1 MNKAIKIIGVVL
13 LLMIALILT
22 APFIFKDKIVALVKE
37 EANKNLNA
45 KVDFGAFDL
54 TIIKSFPHF
63 TFSIDKVS
71 VVGINEFDNDTLLS
85 LGNLELKM
93 DLMSVIKG
101 DHIKIQSIIL
111 NTPRIHALVLK
122 DGKANWDI
130 TKPSADTTSTAEEP
144 SKFQLSLKKFA
155 INNGYLLYDDQQANM
170 RAEMLGLNH
179 ELQGDFTQDNFLMNT
194 ITKIASLDVAEGG
207 VRYFKHVETE
217 IKADLEMDMKASK
230 YTFKENEFKLNA
242 LVFGLDGFVAM
253 PKEDIDMDI
262 KFLAKKASFKEF
274 LSLIPGVYTKD
285 FSDVKTA
292 GNLTFNG
299 YAKGTYNNKMM
310 PAFGLT
316 LKVDNA
322 MFQYPSLPKKVEN
335 INIDLSVS
343 NKDGVPDNTITNI
356 RKFHVEMAGNPV
368 DVRMLITTPVS
379 DANIDGIVKGK
390 VDLNSMKDIIPI
402 EKDEKLNGMITADV
416 VLKGRMSAIEKEQ
429 YQDFNASGNMTIE
442 SMQYQSKSTPYGVNI
457 KKASL
462 DFTPKYLDL
471 TAFDCLIGKSDLQAK
486 GKIENYMAYAMKDEM
501 LKGILSLS
509 SNYFDLN
516 QFMTDEPQGAAKP
529 ADTAAMSVAEIP
541 ANLDFTMT
549 ASFNKLIYDNMDI
562 SNVKGKLIMANSEL
576 RMQDVSM
583 NLLDGS
589 MTLSGLYGTK
599 NVKAPV
605 IDFNMGIKNFDIPK
619 TYKTFNT
626 VQKMAGIAEYA
637 TGSFNCEISF
647 SGIMDTHMNPVYQS
661 LNGAGRLQTQNVV
674 LSNYAPLNKVADAI
688 KMDKY
693 KRLSVNNTN
702 LSFKFKDG
710 GVDVE
715 PFDIK
720 AGNSK
725 LTVQGRS
732 NFDQTI
738 NFPLTFDMA
747 RSDFGGAANNM
758 LNGLVAQANSKGA
771 NFSLGER
778 VQLSALLTG
787 TAKNPVVKTNLKEAA
802 GNLVDDLKNKAKEEI
817 DKKKAE
823 LEAKAKAELDKKKAE
838 AEAALNKTKADA
850 EAKAKAEADKAKAEA
865 ERLKK
870 EAEAKA
876 KAEAEKAKKAA
887 EEKAK
892 KEAEKKLK
900 GLFGK

>member
-1 MNKAIKIIGVVL
+1 MKKAIKIIGVVL
-13 LLMIALILT
+13 LLMIALMLT
-22 APFIFKDKIVALVKE
+22 APFIFKDKLVALVKE

-45 KVDFGAFDL
+45 KVDFGVFDL

-63 TFSIDKVS
+63 TFSIDQVS
-71 VVGINEFDNDTLLS
+71 VVGINEFENDTLLS

-101 DHIKIQSIIL
+101 DHIKIQSIVL
-111 NTPRIHALVLK
+111 NTPRIQALVSK
-122 DGKANWDI
+122 NGKANWDI
-130 TKPSADTTSTAEEP
+130 TKPSKDSATTSEQP

-170 RAEMLGLNH
+170 RVELAGLNH

-230 YTFKENEFKLNA
+230 YTFKENEFRLNA

-262 KFLAKKASFKEF
+262 KFLAKKAAFKEF

-285 FSDVKTA
+285 FADVKTA
-292 GNLTFNG
+292 GNLAFSG
-299 YAKGTYNNKMM
+299 YAKGTYNDKTM

-343 NKDGVPDNTITNI
+343 NNDGVPDHTITDI
-356 RKFHVEMAGNPV
+356 RKFHVEMAGNPI
-368 DVRMLITTPVS
+368 DVRMRIATPVS
-379 DANIDGIVKGK
+379 DANIDGTVKGK
-390 VDLNSMKDIIPI
+390 VDLNSMKDIIPM
-402 EKDEKLNGMITADV
+402 EKDEKLNGVITADV
-416 VLKGRMSAIEKEQ
+416 VLKGSMSAIEKEQ

-442 SMQYQSKSTPYGVNI
+442 GMQYQSKATPYGVNI

-471 TAFDCLIGKSDLQAK
+471 TAFDALLGKSDLQAK

-501 LKGILSLS
+501 LKGNVSLS

-516 QFMTDEPQGAAKP
+516 QFMTDEPEGAAKP
-529 ADTAAMSVAEIP
+529 ADTAAMTVAEIP
-541 ANLDFTMT
+541 ANLDFTIT
-549 ASFNKLIYDNMDI
+549 AAFNKLIYDNMDI
-562 SNVKGKLIMANSEL
+562 SNVKGKLTMANSEL

-589 MTLSGLYGTK
+589 MILSGLYGTK

-637 TGSFNCEISF
+637 TGSFNCDISF
-647 SGIMDTHMNPVYQS
+647 SGIMDAHMNPVYQS

-693 KRLSVNNTN
+693 KRLSLNNTN

-720 AGNSK
+720 AGDSK

-738 NFPLTFDMA
+738 NFPLTFDIA

-758 LNGLVAQANSKGA
+758 LNGLVAQANSKGT

-778 VQLSALLTG
+778 VQLNALLTG
-787 TAKNPVVKTNLKEAA
+787 TAKNPVVKTNLKAAA
-802 GNLVDDLKNKAKEEI
+802 GNMVDDLKNKAKEEI

-823 LEAKAKAELDKKKAE
+823 LEAKAKAELAKKKAE
-838 AEAALNKTKADA
+838 AEAALNKTKAEA

-876 KAEAEKAKKAA
+876 KAEADKAKKAA

>member
-1 MNKAIKIIGVVL
+1 MKKAFKIIGIVFL
-13 LLMIALILT
+13 LLIVGLIA
-22 APFIFKDKIVALVKE
+22 APFLFKDKLIAIVKE

-54 TIIKSFPHF
+54 TIIKSFPNF

-71 VVGINEFDNDTLLS
+71 VIGINEFDKDTLVS

-130 TKPSADTTSTAEEP
+130 TKPSNDTTSAAEEP

-155 INNGYLLYDDQQANM
+155 INNGYLLYDDQQGNM
-170 RAEMLGLNH
+170 RAEMAGLDH
-179 ELQGDFTQDNFLMNT
+179 ELEGDFTQDNFLMNT
-194 ITKIASLDVAEGG
+194 ITKIASLDLTEGG
-207 VRYFKHVETE
+207 VRYFKHVNTE

-230 YTFKENEFKLNA
+230 YTFKENEFRLNA
-242 LVFGLDGFVAM
+242 LVFGLDGYVAM

-274 LSLIPGVYTKD
+274 LSLVPGVYTKD
-285 FSDVKTA
+285 FADVKTA
-292 GNLTFNG
+292 GNLAFNG
-299 YAKGTYNNKMM
+299 YAKGVLSEKTM

-322 MFQYPSLPKKVEN
+322 MFQYPSLPKKVDN

-343 NKDGVPDNTITNI
+343 NKDGVPDNTVTNI
-356 RKFHVEMAGNPV
+356 KKFHIEMAGNPV

-379 DANIDGIVKGK
+379 DANIDGTVKGK
-390 VDLNSMKDIIPI
+390 VDLNSMKDIIPM
-402 EKDEKLNGMITADV
+402 EKDEKLNGIITADV
-416 VLKGRMSAIEKEQ
+416 VLKGRMSSIEKEQ

-442 SMQYQSKSTPYGVNI
+442 SMNYESKATPYGINI

-471 TAFDCLIGKSDLQAK
+471 TAFDCMLGKSDLQAK
-486 GKIENYMAYAMKDEM
+486 GKIENYMAYAMNNEM
-501 LKGILSLS
+501 LKGNLSLS

-516 QFMTDEPQGAAKP
+516 QFMTEDPEGAAKP
-529 ADTAAMSVAEIP
+529 ADTATMTVAEIP
-541 ANLDFTMT
+541 ANLNFIMT
-549 ASFNKLIYDNMDI
+549 AVFNKLIYDNMDI
-562 SNVKGKLIMANSEL
+562 TNVKGKLVMADSEL
-576 RMQDVSM
+576 RMQDISM
-583 NLLDGS
+583 NLLDGT
-589 MTLSGLYGTK
+589 MTMSGLYGTK
-599 NVKAPV
+599 NVKSPV
-605 IDFNMGIKNFDIPK
+605 IDFKMGLQNFDIQK

-637 TGSFNCEISF
+637 SGKFNCDLSF
-647 SGIMDTHMNPVYQS
+647 AGKMDEHMNPVLPS

-693 KRLSVNNTN
+693 KKLNVNNTN
-702 LSFKFKDG
+702 ISFKFKDG
-710 GVDVE
+710 GVDVD

-720 AGNSK
+720 TGDSK

-738 NFPLTFDMA
+738 NFPLTFDIA
-747 RSDFGGAANNM
+747 RADLGSAANGVIT
-758 LNGLVAQANSKGA
+758 GLVAQANSKGA
-771 NFSLGER
+771 NFTVGER
-778 VQLSALLTG
+778 IKLSALLTG
-787 TAKNPVVKTNLKEAA
+787 TAKNPVVKTDLKDAA
-802 GNLVDDLKNKAKEEI
+802 GKMGDDLKNKAKEEL

-838 AEAALNKTKADA
+838 GEAALNKAKADA

-865 ERLKK
+865 EKLKK

-876 KAEAEKAKKAA
+876 KAEADKAKKEA

-900 GLFGK
+900 GFLGK

>member
-1 MNKAIKIIGVVL
+1 MKKAFKIIGIVFLVL
-13 LLMIALILT
+13 IVGLIA
-22 APFIFKDKIVALVKE
+22 APFLFKDKLIELVKE

-54 TIIKSFPHF
+54 TIIKSFPNF

-71 VVGINEFDNDTLLS
+71 VIGINEFNNDTLVS
-85 LGNLELKM
+85 LDNLELKM

-111 NTPRIHALVLK
+111 NTPRIQALVLK

-130 TKPSADTTSTAEEP
+130 AKPSADTTKTAEEP
-144 SKFQLSLKKFA
+144 SKFQLSLNKFA
-155 INNGYLLYDDQQANM
+155 INNGYLLYDDQQGNM
-170 RAEMLGLNH
+170 RAELAGLNH
-179 ELQGDFTQDNFLMNT
+179 ELKGDFTQDNFLMET
-194 ITKIASLDVAEGG
+194 MTSITSLDLIEGG
-207 VRYFKHVETE
+207 VRYFKHVNTE

-253 PKEDIDMDI
+253 PKDDIDMDL

-285 FSDVKTA
+285 FADVKTA
-292 GNLTFNG
+292 GNLAFNG
-299 YAKGTYNNKMM
+299 YAKGTYNDKMM

-322 MFQYPSLPKKVEN
+322 MFQYPSLPKKVDN

-343 NKDGVPDNTITNI
+343 NKDGVPDHTITDI
-356 RKFHVEMAGNPV
+356 RKFHIEMAGNPV

-379 DANIDGIVKGK
+379 DANIDGTVKGK
-390 VDLNSMKDIIPI
+390 LDLNSVKDIIPM
-402 EKDEKLNGMITADV
+402 EKDEKLNGVITADV
-416 VLKGRMSAIEKEQ
+416 MLKGRMSSIEKEQ
-429 YQDFNASGNMTIE
+429 YKDFNASGNMTVE
-442 SMQYQSKSTPYGVNI
+442 NMQYQSKATPYGVNI

-462 DFTPKYLDL
+462 DFTPQYMDL
-471 TAFDCLIGKSDLQAK
+471 TAFDCMLGKSDMQAK
-486 GKIENYMAYAMKDEM
+486 GKIENYLAYAMNDEM
-501 LKGILSLS
+501 LKGSLNLT

-516 QFMTDEPQGAAKP
+516 QFMSDEPEAAAKP
-529 ADTAAMSVAEIP
+529 ADTAAMTVAEIP
-541 ANLDFTMT
+541 ANLDFVMS
-549 ASFNKLIYDNMDI
+549 AVFNKLIYDNMDI
-562 SNVKGKLIMANSEL
+562 TNVKGKLVMANSEL
-576 RMQDVSM
+576 RMQGISM

-589 MTLSGLYGTK
+589 MTLDGLYGTK

-605 IDFNMGIKNFDIPK
+605 IDFAMGIQNFDIQK

-637 TGSFNCEISF
+637 TGKFNCELSF
-647 SGIMDTHMNPVYQS
+647 SGLMDEHMNPVLKT
-661 LNGAGRLQTQNVV
+661 LNGAGKLQTQNVV

-702 LSFKFKDG
+702 ISFKFKDG
-710 GVDVE
+710 GVDVD

-720 AGNSK
+720 TGDSK

-738 NFPLTFDMA
+738 NFPLTFDIA
-747 RSDFGGAANNM
+747 RADLGSAANGVIT
-758 LNGLVAQANSKGA
+758 GLLSQANSKGA
-771 NFSLGER
+771 NLSVGER
-778 VQLSALLTG
+778 IKLSALLTG
-787 TAKNPVVKTNLKEAA
+787 TAKNPVVKTDLKDAA
-802 GNLVDDLKNKAKEEI
+802 GKMGDDLKNKAKEEL

-838 AEAALNKTKADA
+838 GEAALNKAKADA
-850 EAKAKAEADKAKAEA
+850 EAKARAEGDKAKAEAEKLKKEAETKAKAEADKAK
-865 ERLKK
+865 K
-870 EAEAKA
+870 E
-876 KAEAEKAKKAA
+876 A

>member
-1 MNKAIKIIGVVL
+1 MKKAIKIIGVVL

-22 APFIFKDKIVALVKE
+22 APFVFKDKLVALVKE

-45 KVDFGAFDL
+45 KVDFGVFDL

-63 TFSIDKVS
+63 TFSIDQVS
-71 VVGINEFDNDTLLS
+71 VVGINEFENDTLLS

-101 DHIKIQSIIL
+101 DHIKIQSIVL
-111 NTPRIHALVLK
+111 NTPRIQALVSK
-122 DGKANWDI
+122 NGKANWDI
-130 TKPSADTTSTAEEP
+130 TKPSKDSATTSEQP

-170 RAEMLGLNH
+170 RAELAGLNH

-230 YTFKENEFKLNA
+230 YTFKENEFRLNA

-262 KFLAKKASFKEF
+262 KFLAKKAAFKEF

-285 FSDVKTA
+285 FADVKTA
-292 GNLTFNG
+292 GNLAFSG
-299 YAKGTYNNKMM
+299 YAKGTYNDKMM

-335 INIDLSVS
+335 INIDLGVS
-343 NKDGVPDNTITNI
+343 NNDGVPDHTITDI
-356 RKFHVEMAGNPV
+356 RKFHVEMAGNPI
-368 DVRMLITTPVS
+368 DVRMRIATPVS
-379 DANIDGIVKGK
+379 DANIDGTVKGK
-390 VDLNSMKDIIPI
+390 VDLNSMKDIIPM
-402 EKDEKLNGMITADV
+402 EKDEKLNGVITADV
-416 VLKGRMSAIEKEQ
+416 VLKGSMSAIEKEQ

-442 SMQYQSKSTPYGVNI
+442 GMQYQSKATPYGVNI

-471 TAFDCLIGKSDLQAK
+471 TAFDALLGKSDLQAK
-486 GKIENYMAYAMKDEM
+486 GKIENYMAYALKDEM
-501 LKGILSLS
+501 LKGNVSLS

-516 QFMTDEPQGAAKP
+516 QFMTDEPEGAAKP
-529 ADTAAMSVAEIP
+529 ADTAAMTVAEIP
-541 ANLDFTMT
+541 ANLDFTIT
-549 ASFNKLIYDNMDI
+549 SAFNKLIYDNMDI
-562 SNVKGKLIMANSEL
+562 RNVKGKLTMANSEL

-589 MTLSGLYGTK
+589 MILSGIYGTK

-647 SGIMDTHMNPVYQS
+647 SGIMDAHMNPVYQS

-688 KMDKY
+688 KMDRY
-693 KRLSVNNTN
+693 KRLSLNNTN

-720 AGNSK
+720 AGDSK

-738 NFPLTFDMA
+738 NFPLTFDIA

-758 LNGLVAQANSKGA
+758 LNGLVAQANSKGT

-778 VQLSALLTG
+778 VQLNALLTG
-787 TAKNPVVKTNLKEAA
+787 TAKNPVVKTNLKAAA
-802 GNLVDDLKNKAKEEI
+802 GNMVDDLKNKAKEEL

-838 AEAALNKTKADA
+838 AEAALNKTKAEA

-876 KAEAEKAKKAA
+876 KAEADKAKKAA

>member
-1 MNKAIKIIGVVL
+1 MKKAIKIIGVVL
-13 LLMIALILT
+13 LLMIALMLT
-22 APFIFKDKIVALVKE
+22 APFIFKDKLVALVKE

-45 KVDFGAFDL
+45 KVDFGVFDL

-63 TFSIDKVS
+63 TFSIDQVS
-71 VVGINEFDNDTLLS
+71 VVGINEFENDTLLS

-101 DHIKIQSIIL
+101 DHIKIQSIVL
-111 NTPRIHALVLK
+111 NTPRIQALVSK
-122 DGKANWDI
+122 NGKANWDI
-130 TKPSADTTSTAEEP
+130 TKPSNDSATTSEQP

-170 RAEMLGLNH
+170 RAELAGLNH

-230 YTFKENEFKLNA
+230 YTFKENEFRLNA

-262 KFLAKKASFKEF
+262 KFLAKKAAFKEF

-285 FSDVKTA
+285 FADVKTA
-292 GNLTFNG
+292 GNLAFSG
-299 YAKGTYNNKMM
+299 YAKGTYNDKMM

-343 NKDGVPDNTITNI
+343 NNDGVPDHTITDI
-356 RKFHVEMAGNPV
+356 RKFHVEMAGNPI
-368 DVRMLITTPVS
+368 DVRMRIATPVS
-379 DANIDGIVKGK
+379 DANIDGTVKGK
-390 VDLNSMKDIIPI
+390 VDLNSMKDIIPM
-402 EKDEKLNGMITADV
+402 EKDEKLNGVITADV
-416 VLKGRMSAIEKEQ
+416 VLKGSMSAIEKEQ

-442 SMQYQSKSTPYGVNI
+442 GMQYQSKATPYGVNI

-471 TAFDCLIGKSDLQAK
+471 TAFDALLGKSDLQAK

-501 LKGILSLS
+501 LKGNVSLS

-516 QFMTDEPQGAAKP
+516 QFMTDEPEGAAKP
-529 ADTAAMSVAEIP
+529 ADTAAMTVAEIP
-541 ANLDFTMT
+541 ANLDFTIT
-549 ASFNKLIYDNMDI
+549 AAFIKLIYDNMDI
-562 SNVKGKLIMANSEL
+562 SNVKGKLTMANSEL

-589 MTLSGLYGTK
+589 MILSGLYGTK

-605 IDFNMGIKNFDIPK
+605 IDFNMGIKNFDIPQ

-626 VQKMAGIAEYA
+626 VQKIAGIAEYA
-637 TGSFNCEISF
+637 TGSFNCDISF
-647 SGIMDTHMNPVYQS
+647 SGMMDAHMNPVYQS

-693 KRLSVNNTN
+693 KRLSLNNTN

-720 AGNSK
+720 AGDSK

-738 NFPLTFDMA
+738 NFPLTFDIA

-758 LNGLVAQANSKGA
+758 LNGLVAQANSKGT

-787 TAKNPVVKTNLKEAA
+787 TAKNPVVKTNLKAAA
-802 GNLVDDLKNKAKEEI
+802 GNMVDDLKNKAKEEL

-823 LEAKAKAELDKKKAE
+823 LEAKAQAELAKKKAE
-838 AEAALNKTKADA
+838 AEAALNKTKAEA

>member
-1 MNKAIKIIGVVL
+1 MKKAFKIIGIVFL
-13 LLMIALILT
+13 LLIVGLIA
-22 APFIFKDKIVALVKE
+22 APFLFKDKLIALVKE

-54 TIIKSFPHF
+54 TIIKSFPNF

-71 VVGINEFDNDTLLS
+71 VIGINEFDKDTLVS

-111 NTPRIHALVLK
+111 NDPRIHALVLK

-144 SKFQLSLKKFA
+144 SKFQLSLNKFA
-155 INNGYLLYDDQQANM
+155 INNGYLLYDDQQGNM
-170 RAEMLGLNH
+170 RAEMVGLNH
-179 ELQGDFTQDNFLMNT
+179 ELKGDFTQDNFLMET
-194 ITKIASLDVAEGG
+194 MTSIASLDLIEGG
-207 VRYFKHVETE
+207 VKYFKHVNTE

-242 LVFGLDGFVAM
+242 LIFGLDGFVAM

-274 LSLIPGVYTKD
+274 LSLIPGIYTKD
-285 FSDVKTA
+285 FADVKTA
-292 GNLTFNG
+292 GNLAFNG
-299 YAKGTYNNKMM
+299 YAKGTYNDKMM

-316 LKVDNA
+316 LKIDNA
-322 MFQYPSLPKKVEN
+322 MFQYPSLPKKVDN

-343 NKDGVPDNTITNI
+343 NKDGVPDHTITDI
-356 RKFHVEMAGNPV
+356 RKFHIEMAGNPV

-379 DANIDGIVKGK
+379 DANIDGTVKGK
-390 VDLNSMKDIIPI
+390 IDLNSVKDIIPM
-402 EKDEKLNGMITADV
+402 EKDEKLNGIITADV
-416 VLKGRMSAIEKEQ
+416 VLKGRMSSIEKEQ
-429 YQDFNASGNMTIE
+429 YKDFNASGNMTIE
-442 SMQYQSKSTPYGVNI
+442 AMQYESKATPYGVTI

-462 DFTPKYLDL
+462 DFTPQYMDL
-471 TAFDCLIGKSDLQAK
+471 TAFDCMLGKSDIQAK
-486 GKIENYMAYAMKDEM
+486 GKIENYLAYAMNDEM
-501 LKGILSLS
+501 LKGNLNLT

-516 QFMTDEPQGAAKP
+516 QFMSDEPEAAAKP
-529 ADTAAMSVAEIP
+529 ADTAAMTVAEIP
-541 ANLDFTMT
+541 ANLDFVMT
-549 ASFNKLIYDNMDI
+549 ATFNKLIYDNMDI
-562 SNVKGKLIMANSEL
+562 TNVKGKLVMANSEL
-576 RMQDVSM
+576 RMQGISM

-589 MTLSGLYGTK
+589 MTMDGLYGTK

-605 IDFNMGIKNFDIPK
+605 MDFTMGIKNFDIQK

-637 TGSFNCEISF
+637 TGKFNCDLTF
-647 SGIMDTHMNPVYQS
+647 KGLMDEHMNPVMPS

-693 KRLSVNNTN
+693 KKLNVNNTN
-702 LSFKFKDG
+702 ISFKFKDG
-710 GVDVE
+710 GVDVD

-720 AGNSK
+720 TGDSK

-738 NFPLTFDMA
+738 NFPLTFDIA
-747 RSDFGGAANNM
+747 RADLGSAANGVIT
-758 LNGLVAQANSKGA
+758 GLISQANSKGA
-771 NFSLGER
+771 NFTAGER
-778 VQLSALLTG
+778 IKLSALLTG
-787 TAKNPVVKTNLKEAA
+787 TAKNPVVKTDLKDAA
-802 GNLVDDLKNKAKEEI
+802 GKMGDDLKNKAKEEL

-838 AEAALNKTKADA
+838 GEAAFNKAKADAEAKARAEGDKAKAEAEKLKKEA
-850 EAKAKAEADKAKAEA
+850 EAKAKAEADKAK
-865 ERLKK
+865 K
-870 EAEAKA
+870 E
-876 KAEAEKAKKAA
+876 A

>member
-1 MNKAIKIIGVVL
+1 MKKAIKIIGVVL
-13 LLMIALILT
+13 LLMIALMLT
-22 APFIFKDKIVALVKE
+22 APFIFKDKLVALVKE

-45 KVDFGAFDL
+45 KVDFGVFDL

-63 TFSIDKVS
+63 TFSIDQVS
-71 VVGINEFDNDTLLS
+71 VVGINEFENDTLLS

-101 DHIKIQSIIL
+101 DHIKIQSIVL
-111 NTPRIHALVLK
+111 NTPRIQALVSK
-122 DGKANWDI
+122 NGKANWDI
-130 TKPSADTTSTAEEP
+130 TKPSNDSATTSEQP

-170 RAEMLGLNH
+170 RAELAGLNH

-230 YTFKENEFKLNA
+230 YTFKENEFRLNA

-262 KFLAKKASFKEF
+262 KFLAKKAAFKEF

-285 FSDVKTA
+285 FADVKTA
-292 GNLTFNG
+292 GNLAFSG
-299 YAKGTYNNKMM
+299 YAKGTYNDKTM

-343 NKDGVPDNTITNI
+343 NNDGVPDHTITDI
-356 RKFHVEMAGNPV
+356 RKFHVEMAGNPI
-368 DVRMLITTPVS
+368 DVRMRIATPVS
-379 DANIDGIVKGK
+379 DANIDGTVKGK
-390 VDLNSMKDIIPI
+390 VDLNSMKDIIPM
-402 EKDEKLNGMITADV
+402 EKDEKLNGVITADV
-416 VLKGRMSAIEKEQ
+416 VLKGSMSDIEKEQ

-442 SMQYQSKSTPYGVNI
+442 GMQYQSKATPYGVNI

-471 TAFDCLIGKSDLQAK
+471 TAFDALLGKSDLQAK

-501 LKGILSLS
+501 LKGNVSLS

-516 QFMTDEPQGAAKP
+516 QFMTDEPEGAAKP
-529 ADTAAMSVAEIP
+529 ADTAAMTVAEIP
-541 ANLDFTMT
+541 ANLDFTIT
-549 ASFNKLIYDNMDI
+549 AAFNKLIYDNMDI
-562 SNVKGKLIMANSEL
+562 SNVKGKLTMANSEL

-589 MTLSGLYGTK
+589 MILSGLYGTK

-605 IDFNMGIKNFDIPK
+605 IDFNMGIKNFDIPQ

-637 TGSFNCEISF
+637 TGSFNCDISF
-647 SGIMDTHMNPVYQS
+647 SGMMDAHMNPVYQS

-693 KRLSVNNTN
+693 KRLSLNNTN

-720 AGNSK
+720 AGDSK

-738 NFPLTFDMA
+738 NFPLTFDIA

-758 LNGLVAQANSKGA
+758 LNGLVAQANSKGT

-778 VQLSALLTG
+778 VQLNALLTG
-787 TAKNPVVKTNLKEAA
+787 TAKNPVVKTNLKAAA
-802 GNLVDDLKNKAKEEI
+802 GNMVDDLKNKAKEEL

-838 AEAALNKTKADA
+838 AEAAFNKTKAEA